1 MRSVGRK
8 TAVTSVT
15 SVTTM
20 KNNKLSMLQGVT
32 KCNRLLQ
39 ITLNRGFVTQ
49 LLQDFDYLLHLNS
62 YHSACNG
69 CNSCNTENIP
79 LLDQLI
85 FSENQVTSKTNHTN
99 NFAR

>member
-39 ITLNRGFVTQ
+39 IGLFRDFVTTCYR
-49 LLQDFDYLLHLNS
+49 FWVYLLHLIV
-62 YHSACNG
+62 YQSACNT
-69 CNSCNTENIP
+69 CNSCNTQNMPPMERK
-79 LLDQLI
+79 LI
-85 FSENQVTSKTNHTN
+85 
-99 NFAR
+99 A